1 MISLIN
7 NTDNLIIFGYS
18 ILTGILAGIIYDL
31 FRAFR
36 YSRKPG
42 KKLKY
47 IEDLLFWFIVTIL
60 FFVFSVRTLDGILR
74 GFLYIGF
81 FAGGTLYFLIGSKY
95 IFPLFNKIFK
105 LIIQSINEIIK
116 ILKIPFLKLKLKR
129 RLKRLILMRKEMKI
143 ERRKHWKSI
152 RGKK

>member
-1 MISLIN
+1 MITLIN

-18 ILTGILAGIIYDL
+18 ILTGILAGIIYDVL
-31 FRAFR
+31 RAFR
-36 YSRKPG
+36 YSRKAG
-42 KKLKY
+42 QKLKY
-47 IEDLLFWFIVTIL
+47 IEDLLFWFIVTI
-60 FFVFSVRTLDGILR
+60 FFFIFSVRSSDGILR

-81 FAGGTLYFLIGSKY
+81 FAGGTLYFLTGSKY
-95 IFPLFNKIFK
+95 IFPLFHKIFK

-116 ILKIPFLKLKLKR
+116 IVRIPFLKLKLKR
-129 RLKRLILMRKEMKI
+129 RLKKLILMRKEMKS